1 MSRDVII
8 RTTYDVNVIDVLL
21 DMYESKRY
29 RNVSEMSFTK
39 SISFYTE
46 LELTVLIR
54 SIKLFN

>member
-46 LELTVLIR
+46 LELTVLNNTIH
-54 SIKLFN
+54 

>member
-29 RNVSEMSFTK
+29 RNVSEICLSLNQSVFILN
-39 SISFYTE
+39 SS
-46 LELTVLIR
+46 
-54 SIKLFN
+54 